1 MRMSASVPVEYL
13 YLSVFITLGVIGF
26 YFYKWNENKMLN
38 PEGPIFITARKKEIP
53 VLDMVDPGTGTGRFM
68 LGTKDQEDDPVYSSD
83 KWGLHADP
91 AYTEGDASP
100 ERHPNGLVIQHTS
113 TTMTF
118 PVSPKNVLAQKTILK
133 HRHDTTEMQ
142 ELDFL
147 EDRELLILMNSPA
160 DHLEK
165 NAEVFLEKYK
175 PMVLA
180 LDETG
185 MEIELPMET
194 NDLIDRVKAYKELC
208 LTLPVEGGSLSY
220 AEYFRNSPYAHS
232 SQTTQRINHLFEMRA
247 WKKAK
252 DMINMWTYALIG
264 VMLLGSV
271 GVVIYIISI
280 AAK

>member
-1 MRMSASVPVEYL
+1 MGAVLPAEYV
-13 YLSVFITLGVIGF
+13 YLSVLALIGVIGV
-26 YFYKWNENKMLN
+26 YFYKWSENRTWN
-38 PEGPIFITARKKEIP
+38 PEGPVFIAARKKEIP
-53 VLDMVDPGTGTGRFM
+53 IQDMVDPGTGTARFV
-68 LGTKDQEDDPVYSSD
+68 LGTKDEEDDPIYSKD

-91 AYTEGDASP
+91 AYIEGDASP

-118 PVSPKNVLAQKTILK
+118 PVSPKNVLAQQTILR
-133 HRHDTTEMQ
+133 HRHDTAEFR

-147 EDRELLILMNSPA
+147 EDRDLLILLNSPA
-160 DHLEK
+160 NHLK
-165 NAEVFLEKYK
+165 KDAEVFLEKYK

-180 LDETG
+180 LDENGVDT
-185 MEIELPMET
+185 EFPMET
-194 NDLIDRVKAYKELC
+194 NDLIDRVKAFKKMC
-208 LTLPVEGGSLSY
+208 LSLPIEGGALSY

-232 SQTTQRINHLFEMRA
+232 SQTTQRINHLFEMKA

-264 VMLLGSV
+264 VMILGAV